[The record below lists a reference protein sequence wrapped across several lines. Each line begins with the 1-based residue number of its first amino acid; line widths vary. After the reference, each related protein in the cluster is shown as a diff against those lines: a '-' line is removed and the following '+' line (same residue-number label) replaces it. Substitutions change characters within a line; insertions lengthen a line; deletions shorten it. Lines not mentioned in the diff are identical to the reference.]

1 MTPSA
6 SDSLHPAAPAASGS
20 GPMDRQQKE
29 ILSVLLIAAFM
40 SLLAVSSVNV
50 VLHAIETSL
59 RASTSA
65 LQWVVSGYALVFGIL
80 LVAAGRAGDVLGRG
94 RLLVAGLAVFGTG
107 ALLCGLAPS
116 LLALNLAR
124 LLMGVGSGLLSPQVT
139 GMIQQYFVG
148 ERRGRAFGMFGGMVG
163 VSVAVGPAM
172 SGALIGALG
181 PEAGWRA
188 SFLVNVPVA
197 LIGVVVALRVL
208 PASAWAPSTAAP
220 GPRRSGASV
229 STRQPRADFD
239 PVGMMLL
246 GLATL
251 LVMLP
256 FVERSDSPVGA
267 WIWGSLG
274 IGLALGAGWLIWER
288 RYAMRGRQP
297 MVHLGLFRTRSFA
310 VGTLLIGAYFTSVA
324 GIWLIIAQYIQQG
337 LGSSALAA
345 GLVGLPSALAGAIC
359 APIAGRHAL
368 RVGRPMV
375 LIGLTLVIASLLAT
389 MLVVRLH
396 ATRGLPFWW
405 AGLTLILHG
414 AGQAMVV
421 SPNQTLSLAEVPLHY
436 AGAAGGI
443 LQTSQRIGTSVGIA
457 ALTGIAL
464 TTADRQGWD
473 QGFLIG
479 LGASAAICL
488 MALALAVLD
497 LRAGAGRR
505 GAGRRGGGADGGTLS
520 G

>member
-1 MTPSA
+1 MTPS
-6 SDSLHPAAPAASGS
+6 SSEPSRPDAPRAGAT
-20 GPMDRQQKE
+20 GPMNRQQKE

-94 RLLVAGLAVFGTG
+94 RLFVAGLVVFGTG
-107 ALLCGLAPS
+107 SLLSGLAPS

-139 GMIQQYFVG
+139 GMIQQYFAG

-163 VSVAVGPAM
+163 VSVAVGPVM
-172 SGALIGALG
+172 SGALVGALG

-197 LIGVVVALRVL
+197 IIGAIVALRVL
-208 PASAWAPSTAAP
+208 PASAWAPSPATATGAGVP
-220 GPRRSGASV
+220 SAASAGASAGA
-229 STRQPRADFD
+229 RRPRADFD
-239 PVGMMLL
+239 PVGMALL

-256 FVERSDSPVGA
+256 FVESSDSPVGA
-267 WIWGSLG
+267 WIWASLG
-274 IGLALGAGWLIWER
+274 IGLALAAGWLAWER
-288 RYAMRGRQP
+288 RYAMRGRRP

-310 VGTLLIGAYFTSVA
+310 VGTLLIGAYFTAVA
-324 GIWLIIAQYIQQG
+324 GIWLIIAQYVQQG

-345 GLVGLPSALAGAIC
+345 GLVGLPSALAGAVG
-359 APIAGRHAL
+359 APIAGRHVL
-368 RVGRPMV
+368 RMGRSMV
-375 LIGLTLVIASLLAT
+375 LVGLALIIASLLAT

-396 ATRGLPFWW
+396 TTSGLPFWW
-405 AGLTLILHG
+405 AGLTLFLQG

-421 SPNQTLSLAEVPLHY
+421 SPNQTLTLAEVPLHY

-457 ALTGIAL
+457 AITGIAFS
-464 TTADRQGWD
+464 TAGRRGWD
-473 QGFLIG
+473 DGFLMG
-479 LGASAAICL
+479 LGASVAICL
-488 MALALAVLD
+488 IAVALAALD
-497 LRAGAGRR
+497 LRAGARR
-505 GAGRRGGGADGGTLS
+505 HQAAV
-520 G
+520 

>member
-1 MTPSA
+1 MN
-6 SDSLHPAAPAASGS
+6 
-20 GPMDRQQKE
+20 RQQKE

-94 RLLVAGLAVFGTG
+94 RLFVAGLVVFGTG
-107 ALLCGLAPS
+107 SLLSGLAPS

-139 GMIQQYFVG
+139 GMIQQYFAG

-163 VSVAVGPAM
+163 VSVAVGPVM
-172 SGALIGALG
+172 SGALVGALG

-197 LIGVVVALRVL
+197 IIGAIVALRVL
-208 PASAWAPSTAAP
+208 PASAWAPSSATLPGAGGPSAA
-220 GPRRSGASV
+220 SAGASAGA
-229 STRQPRADFD
+229 RRPRADFD
-239 PVGMMLL
+239 PVGMALL

-256 FVERSDSPVGA
+256 FVESSDSPVGA
-267 WIWGSLG
+267 WIWVSLG
-274 IGLALGAGWLIWER
+274 IGLALAVGWLVWER

-310 VGTLLIGAYFTSVA
+310 VGTLLIGAYFTAVA
-324 GIWLIIAQYIQQG
+324 GIWLIIAQYVQQG

-345 GLVGLPSALAGAIC
+345 GLVGLPSALAGAVG
-359 APIAGRHAL
+359 APIAGRHVL
-368 RVGRPMV
+368 RMGRSMV
-375 LIGLTLVIASLLAT
+375 LVGLALIIASLLAT

-396 ATRGLPFWW
+396 TTSGLPFWW
-405 AGLTLILHG
+405 AGLTLFLQG

-421 SPNQTLSLAEVPLHY
+421 SPNQTLTLAEVPLHY

-457 ALTGIAL
+457 AITGIAFS
-464 TTADRQGWD
+464 TAGRRGWD
-473 QGFLIG
+473 DGFLMG
-479 LGASAAICL
+479 LGASVAICL
-488 MALALAVLD
+488 IAVALAALD
-497 LRAGAGRR
+497 LRAGARR
-505 GAGRRGGGADGGTLS
+505 HQAAV
-520 G
+520 

>member
-1 MTPSA
+1 VTPS
-6 SDSLHPAAPAASGS
+6 SSEPSRPDAPRAGAT
-20 GPMDRQQKE
+20 GPMNRQQKE

-59 RASTSA
+59 SASTSA

-94 RLLVAGLAVFGTG
+94 RLFVAGLVVFGTG
-107 ALLCGLAPS
+107 SLLSGLAPS

-139 GMIQQYFVG
+139 GMIQQYFAG

-163 VSVAVGPAM
+163 VSVAVGPVM
-172 SGALIGALG
+172 SGALVGALG

-197 LIGVVVALRVL
+197 IIGAIVALRVL
-208 PASAWAPSTAAP
+208 PASAWAPSPATAA
-220 GPRRSGASV
+220 SAGASAGA
-229 STRQPRADFD
+229 RRPRADFD
-239 PVGMMLL
+239 PVGMALL

-256 FVERSDSPVGA
+256 FVESSDSPVGA
-267 WIWGSLG
+267 WIWASLG
-274 IGLALGAGWLIWER
+274 IGLALAAGWLVWER
-288 RYAMRGRQP
+288 RYAMRGRRP

-310 VGTLLIGAYFTSVA
+310 VGTLLIGAYFTAVA
-324 GIWLIIAQYIQQG
+324 GIWLIIAQYVQQG

-345 GLVGLPSALAGAIC
+345 GLVGLPSALAGAVG
-359 APIAGRHAL
+359 APIAGRYVL
-368 RVGRPMV
+368 RMGRSMV
-375 LIGLTLVIASLLAT
+375 LVGLALIIASLLTT

-396 ATRGLPFWW
+396 TTSGLPFWW
-405 AGLTLILHG
+405 AGLTLFLQG

-421 SPNQTLSLAEVPLHY
+421 SPNQTLTLAEVPLHY

-457 ALTGIAL
+457 AITGIAFS
-464 TTADRQGWD
+464 TAGRRGWD
-473 QGFLIG
+473 DGFLMG
-479 LGASAAICL
+479 LGASVAICL
-488 MALALAVLD
+488 IAVALAALD
-497 LRAGAGRR
+497 LR
-505 GAGRRGGGADGGTLS
+505 GGARRYQAAG
-520 G
+520 

>member
-1 MTPSA
+1 MTPS
-6 SDSLHPAAPAASGS
+6 SSEPSRPDAPRAGAT
-20 GPMDRQQKE
+20 GPMNRQQKE

-59 RASTSA
+59 SASTSA

-94 RLLVAGLAVFGTG
+94 RLFVAGLVVFGTG
-107 ALLCGLAPS
+107 SLLSGLAPS

-139 GMIQQYFVG
+139 GMIQQYFAG

-163 VSVAVGPAM
+163 VSVAVGPVM
-172 SGALIGALG
+172 SGALVGALG

-197 LIGVVVALRVL
+197 IIGAIVALRVL
-208 PASAWAPSTAAP
+208 PASAWAPSPATAA
-220 GPRRSGASV
+220 SAGASAGA
-229 STRQPRADFD
+229 RRPRADFD
-239 PVGMMLL
+239 PVGMALL

-256 FVERSDSPVGA
+256 FVESSDSPVGA
-267 WIWGSLG
+267 WIWASLG
-274 IGLALGAGWLIWER
+274 IGLALAAGWLVWER
-288 RYAMRGRQP
+288 RYAMRGRRP

-310 VGTLLIGAYFTSVA
+310 VGTLLIGAYFTAVA
-324 GIWLIIAQYIQQG
+324 GIWLIIAQYVQQG

-345 GLVGLPSALAGAIC
+345 GLVGLPSALAGAVG
-359 APIAGRHAL
+359 APIAGRYVL
-368 RVGRPMV
+368 RMGRSMV
-375 LIGLTLVIASLLAT
+375 LVGLALIIASLLTT

-396 ATRGLPFWW
+396 TTSGLPFWW
-405 AGLTLILHG
+405 AGLTLFLQG

-421 SPNQTLSLAEVPLHY
+421 SPNQTLTLAEVPLHY

-457 ALTGIAL
+457 AITGIAFS
-464 TTADRQGWD
+464 TAGRRGWD
-473 QGFLIG
+473 DGFLMG
-479 LGASAAICL
+479 LGASVAICL
-488 MALALAVLD
+488 IAVALAALD
-497 LRAGAGRR
+497 LR
-505 GAGRRGGGADGGTLS
+505 GGARRYQAAG
-520 G
+520 

>member
-1 MTPSA
+1 MTPSTSESPRPTGPA
-6 SDSLHPAAPAASGS
+6 SSGT

-80 LVAAGRAGDVLGRG
+80 LVAAGRAGDLLGRG
-94 RLLVAGLAVFGTG
+94 RLFVAGLAVFGAG
-107 ALLCGLAPS
+107 SLLSGLAPS

-139 GMIQQYFVG
+139 GMIQQYFAG

-163 VSVAVGPAM
+163 VSVAVGPVM
-172 SGALIGALG
+172 SGALVGALG

-197 LIGVVVALRVL
+197 LIGVIVALRVL
-208 PASAWAPSTAAP
+208 PASAWTSSSATAAAPSGSGAA
-220 GPRRSGASV
+220 GARRS
-229 STRQPRADFD
+229 RADFD
-239 PVGMMLL
+239 PLGMMLL

-256 FVERSDSPVGA
+256 FVESSDSPVGA
-267 WIWGSLG
+267 WIWASLG
-274 IGLALGAGWLIWER
+274 TGLALGAGWLAWER
-288 RYAMRGRQP
+288 RYAMRGRRP

-324 GIWLIIAQYIQQG
+324 GIWLIIAQYVQQG

-345 GLVGLPSALAGAIC
+345 GLVGLPSALAGAIG
-359 APIAGRHAL
+359 APIAGRHVL
-368 RVGRPMV
+368 RMGRSMV
-375 LIGLTLVIASLLAT
+375 LIGLVLVIASLLAT

-396 ATRGLPFWW
+396 ATSGLPFWW
-405 AGLTLILHG
+405 AGLTLLLQG

-421 SPNQTLSLAEVPLHY
+421 SPNQTLALAEVPLHY

-457 ALTGIAL
+457 ALTGIAFS
-464 TTADRQGWD
+464 TAGRQGWD
-473 QGFLIG
+473 QGFLVG
-479 LGASAAICL
+479 LGASTAICL
-488 MALALAVLD
+488 TALALAVLD

-505 GAGRRGGGADGGTLS
+505 GGGADGGALS

>member
-1 MTPSA
+1 MTHSCSEPS
-6 SDSLHPAAPAASGS
+6 HGAAPPAGAT
-20 GPMDRQQKE
+20 GPMNRQQKE

-94 RLLVAGLAVFGTG
+94 RLFVAGLVVFGTG
-107 ALLCGLAPS
+107 SLLSGLAPS

-139 GMIQQYFVG
+139 GMIQQYFAG

-163 VSVAVGPAM
+163 VSVAVGPVM
-172 SGALIGALG
+172 SGALVGALG

-197 LIGVVVALRVL
+197 IIGAIVALRVL
-208 PASAWAPSTAAP
+208 PASAWAPSSATLPGAGGPSAA
-220 GPRRSGASV
+220 GAGTGAGAGASV
-229 STRQPRADFD
+229 GARRPRADFD
-239 PVGMMLL
+239 PVGMALL

-256 FVERSDSPVGA
+256 FVESSDSPVGA
-267 WIWGSLG
+267 WIWASLG
-274 IGLALGAGWLIWER
+274 IGLALAAGWLVWER
-288 RYAMRGRQP
+288 RYAMRGRRP

-310 VGTLLIGAYFTSVA
+310 VGTLLIGAYFTAVA
-324 GIWLIIAQYIQQG
+324 GIWLIIAQYVQQG

-345 GLVGLPSALAGAIC
+345 GLVGLPSALAGAVG
-359 APIAGRHAL
+359 APIAGRYVL
-368 RVGRPMV
+368 RMGRSMV
-375 LIGLTLVIASLLAT
+375 LVGLALIIASLLTT

-396 ATRGLPFWW
+396 TTSGLPFWW
-405 AGLTLILHG
+405 AGLTLFLQG

-421 SPNQTLSLAEVPLHY
+421 SPNQTLTLAEVPLHY

-457 ALTGIAL
+457 AITGIAFS
-464 TTADRQGWD
+464 TAGRRGWD
-473 QGFLIG
+473 DGFLMG
-479 LGASAAICL
+479 LGASVAICL
-488 MALALAVLD
+488 IAVALAALD
-497 LRAGAGRR
+497 LRAGARR
-505 GAGRRGGGADGGTLS
+505 HQAAV
-520 G
+520 

>member
-1 MTPSA
+1 MTPS
-6 SDSLHPAAPAASGS
+6 SSEPSRPDAPRAGAT
-20 GPMDRQQKE
+20 GPMNRQQKE

-94 RLLVAGLAVFGTG
+94 RLFVAGLVVFGTG
-107 ALLCGLAPS
+107 SLLSGLAPS

-139 GMIQQYFVG
+139 GMIQQYFAG

-163 VSVAVGPAM
+163 VSVAVGPVM
-172 SGALIGALG
+172 SGALVGALG

-197 LIGVVVALRVL
+197 IIGAIVALRVL
-208 PASAWAPSTAAP
+208 PASAWAPSPATATGAGVP
-220 GPRRSGASV
+220 SAASAGASAGA
-229 STRQPRADFD
+229 RRPRADFD
-239 PVGMMLL
+239 PVGMALL

-256 FVERSDSPVGA
+256 FVESSDSPVGA
-267 WIWGSLG
+267 WIWASLG
-274 IGLALGAGWLIWER
+274 IGLALAAGWLVWER
-288 RYAMRGRQP
+288 RYAMRGRRP

-310 VGTLLIGAYFTSVA
+310 VGTLLIGAYFTAVA
-324 GIWLIIAQYIQQG
+324 GIWLIIAQYVQQG

-345 GLVGLPSALAGAIC
+345 GLVGLPSALAGAVG
-359 APIAGRHAL
+359 APIAGRYVL
-368 RVGRPMV
+368 RMGRSMV
-375 LIGLTLVIASLLAT
+375 LVGLALIIASLLTT

-396 ATRGLPFWW
+396 TTSGLPFWW
-405 AGLTLILHG
+405 AGLTLFLQG

-421 SPNQTLSLAEVPLHY
+421 SPNQTLTLAEVPLHY

-457 ALTGIAL
+457 AITGIAFS
-464 TTADRQGWD
+464 TAGRRGWD
-473 QGFLIG
+473 DGFLMG
-479 LGASAAICL
+479 LGASVAICL
-488 MALALAVLD
+488 IAVALAALD
-497 LRAGAGRR
+497 LRAGARR
-505 GAGRRGGGADGGTLS
+505 HQAAV
-520 G
+520 

>member
-6 SDSLHPAAPAASGS
+6 SESARRIDPAASGA

-59 RASTSA
+59 RASASA

-107 ALLCGLAPS
+107 SLLSGLAPS

-139 GMIQQYFVG
+139 GMIQQYFAG

-163 VSVAVGPAM
+163 VSVAVGPVL
-172 SGALIGALG
+172 SGALVGALG

-197 LIGVVVALRVL
+197 LIGVIVALRVL
-208 PASAWAPSTAAP
+208 PASAWAPYPTTAP
-220 GPRRSGASV
+220 GPRGSGASM
-229 STRQPRADFD
+229 SARPPRADFD
-239 PVGMMLL
+239 PVGMVLL

-251 LVMLP
+251 LIMLP
-256 FVERSDSPVGA
+256 FVESSGSPVGA
-267 WIWGSLG
+267 WIWGSPG
-274 IGLALGAGWLIWER
+274 IGLALGAGWLVWER
-288 RYAMRGRQP
+288 GYAMRGCQP
-297 MVHLGLFRTRSFA
+297 MVHLGMFRTRSFA
-310 VGTLLIGAYFTSVA
+310 VGTLLIGAYFTSAA
-324 GIWLIIAQYIQQG
+324 GIWLIIAQYVQQG

-345 GLVGLPSALAGAIC
+345 GLVGLPSALAGAIG

-368 RVGRPMV
+368 RVGRSMV
-375 LIGLTLVIASLLAT
+375 LIGLMLVIASLLAT

-396 ATRGLPFWW
+396 ATVGLPFWW
-405 AGLTLILHG
+405 ASLTLALHG

-421 SPNQTLSLAEVPLHY
+421 SPNQTLSLAELPLHY

-457 ALTGIAL
+457 ALTGIAFS
-464 TTADRQGWD
+464 TAGRQGWD

-488 MALALAVLD
+488 TALALAALD

-505 GAGRRGGGADGGTLS
+505 GDGSVS

>member
-1 MTPSA
+1 MTPS
-6 SDSLHPAAPAASGS
+6 SSEPFRPDAPRAGAT
-20 GPMDRQQKE
+20 GPMNRQQKE

-94 RLLVAGLAVFGTG
+94 RLFVAGLVVFGTG
-107 ALLCGLAPS
+107 SLLSGLAPS

-139 GMIQQYFVG
+139 GMIQQYFAG

-163 VSVAVGPAM
+163 VSVAVGPVM
-172 SGALIGALG
+172 SGALVGALG

-197 LIGVVVALRVL
+197 IIGAIVALRVL
-208 PASAWAPSTAAP
+208 PASAWAPSPATATGAGVP
-220 GPRRSGASV
+220 SAASAGASAGA
-229 STRQPRADFD
+229 RRPRADFD
-239 PVGMMLL
+239 PVGMALL

-256 FVERSDSPVGA
+256 FVESSDSPVGA
-267 WIWGSLG
+267 WIWASLG
-274 IGLALGAGWLIWER
+274 IGLALAAGWLAWER
-288 RYAMRGRQP
+288 RYAMRGRRP

-310 VGTLLIGAYFTSVA
+310 VGTLLIGAYFTAVA
-324 GIWLIIAQYIQQG
+324 GIWLIIAQYVQQG

-345 GLVGLPSALAGAIC
+345 GLVGLPSALAGAVG
-359 APIAGRHAL
+359 APIAGRHVL
-368 RVGRPMV
+368 RMGRSMV
-375 LIGLTLVIASLLAT
+375 LVGLALIIASLLAT

-396 ATRGLPFWW
+396 TTSGLPFWW
-405 AGLTLILHG
+405 AGLTLFLQG

-421 SPNQTLSLAEVPLHY
+421 SPNQTLTLAEVPLHY

-457 ALTGIAL
+457 AITGIAFS
-464 TTADRQGWD
+464 TAGRRGWD
-473 QGFLIG
+473 DGFLMG
-479 LGASAAICL
+479 LGASVAICL
-488 MALALAVLD
+488 IAVALAALD
-497 LRAGAGRR
+497 LRAGARR
-505 GAGRRGGGADGGTLS
+505 HQAAV
-520 G
+520 